1 MSSSTTRRG
10 WLASF
15 GLLGAAGSSLILAAC
30 GGDAAPAAA
39 PAKAEPTKA
48 PAAAAPAAPTAAA
61 AAAAPTKAPEPAK
74 AAENVEVTFQSRG
87 GPPTGQEVILYEEQ
101 MPLFMKKFPNIKVKH
116 EGFTGEDY
124 VKKVTVLLASG
135 SIGDAMW
142 TALGDGSIY
151 NFAAMKSIIGLDELA
166 AKEKFDLGQYY
177 SGAIGAMK
185 RDGKL
190 YALPFKSHPGMAVM
204 FYNKDLL
211 AAKGATGEPTKDWTM
226 DQLLE
231 NAKKA
236 SAEGMYGYDPNI
248 DQKTFLALTR
258 AFGGE
263 LIDAEGK
270 KSLLNSPEAIAAITW
285 LYEAINKHKITPTP
299 DQLKD
304 LGGDAKSF
312 GAGKVAMLR
321 RGTSFQIAAG
331 QEVKDQFKWFVT
343 VHPKGPKGVGGS
355 DYEADGYSVTA
366 NSKKSEG
373 AWEWIKWLTN
383 QESGI
388 RLGEIGGT
396 VGGRPDVY
404 KSDRL
409 LKDPLRKIF
418 LEAMETA
425 QAGRPAYNTR
435 FSEYETVMQDGLLP
449 LWQGKETPSKS
460 FIDNVTT
467 TVQAV
472 LDKPLP

>member
-30 GGDAAPAAA
+30 GGDAAPAA

-48 PAAAAPAAPTAAA
+48 PAAAAPTVA
-61 AAAAPTKAPEPAK
+61 AAAAPTKAPEPTK
-74 AAENVEVTFQSRG
+74 AAENVEITFHSRG

-101 MPLFMKKFPNIKVKH
+101 MPLFMKKYPNIKVKH

-142 TALGDGSIY
+142 TAIGDGSIY
-151 NFAAMKSIIGLDELA
+151 NFAAQKAIAPMDDLA

-177 SGAIGAMK
+177 PGALAGMK

-190 YALPFKSHPGMAVM
+190 FGLPFKSHPGMAVM
-204 FYNKDLL
+204 FYNQSLYE
-211 AAKGATGEPTKDWTM
+211 AKGASVPTKDWTL

-231 NAKKA
+231 NAKKVT
-236 SAEGMYGYDPNI
+236 GNGVFGYDPNT
-248 DQKTFLALTR
+248 DQKTFLAMTR
-258 AFGGE
+258 AHGGE

-270 KSLLNSPEAIAAITW
+270 KSLLNSPEAIAGITW

-299 DQLKD
+299 DQLKE

-312 GAGKVAMLR
+312 GAGKVGALR

-355 DYEADGYSVTA
+355 DYEADGFSIAAT
-366 NSKKSEG
+366 SKKSAG
-373 AWEWIKWLTN
+373 AWEWVKWLTN

-409 LKDPLRKIF
+409 ISKQPERKVF
-418 LEAMETA
+418 LEAMESA
-425 QAGRPAYNTR
+425 QPGRPAYNTR
-435 FSEYETVMQDGLLP
+435 FNDYRIAVHEALMP
-449 LWQGKETPSKS
+449 LWLGKETPSKS
-460 FIDNVTT
+460 FLDNANTV
-467 TVQAV
+467 VQAV